1 MREAESGA
9 GLKETMSLSRK
20 LEFAVQ
26 LITGAAV
33 IIGVILVVIELRQT
47 RLLAFSQ
54 MSQDRLAGVIEEL
67 SKGYGDNLGDVF
79 EKSCLNPEAITV
91 GESLI
96 MHAYFEA
103 QINQIMR
110 VYTLQ
115 NFGVGFDTAMA
126 NADWTEAAMQFVHN
140 IQRFPVGIAW
150 LKNHP
155 FYGNHEFIEASDLVA
170 YLNSEPF
177 SKTTPWCSEIKD
189 WMTIEQ

>member
-1 MREAESGA
+1 MSEAESGK

-33 IIGVILVVIELRQT
+33 IIGVILVVLELRQT
-47 RLLAFSQ
+47 RRLTFSQ
-54 MSQDRLAGVIEEL
+54 MSQDRLAGAIEEL
-67 SKGYGDNLGDVF
+67 SKGFGDNLGDVF
-79 EKSCLNPEAITV
+79 EKSCLSPEALTV

-96 MHAYFEA
+96 MNAYFEA
-103 QINQIMR
+103 QIAQVMR

-115 NFGVGFDTAMA
+115 NYGVGFDTAMA
-126 NADWTEAAMQFVHN
+126 NVDWTEAAAGFVHN
-140 IQRFPVGIAW
+140 IQRFPAGIAW

-155 FYGNHEFIEASDLVA
+155 FFGNHEFIEESDLVA
-170 YLNSEPF
+170 YLNAEPF
-177 SKTTPWCSEIKD
+177 SNPTPWCSEIRE